1 MFFSSSFISSIS
13 CKWSSM
19 TLTSPIT
26 SLGGRQK
33 TFLTLQDLKIL
44 SSVQMNPEPRYYLSF
59 SSYVSFLWRT
69 EEEQKTSG
77 GEDCGLLSP
86 KDLHLDWTGLAGH
99 CQQHMWSTMTSHLR
113 AGTRKHLY
121 GKPLA
126 RSVQSRSTPIYPI
139 AASLFSHS
147 RGLDVRI
154 EFYLT
159 LTVFQTVG
167 FDLYKF

>member
-126 RSVQSRSTPIYPI
+126 RSVHGQGKLPYTQSPLVCFHIPGVSM
-139 AASLFSHS
+139 F
-147 RGLDVRI
+147 GLSFI
-154 EFYLT
+154 
-159 LTVFQTVG
+159 
-167 FDLYKF
+167 